1 MRDFKFFQKEK
12 EQTRA
17 REVFQRRR
25 ELDRQRQQ
33 EQQTQNEVLD
43 QERTVTY
50 FQQRQNEWWQEPDVV
65 QSMEEDNRLT
75 QERIEFL
82 VQRINTLYDEISD
95 YERELNILSE

>member
-43 QERTVTY
+43 QELAVTY

>member
-1 MRDFKFFQKEK
+1 MRNFKFFQKEK

-25 ELDRQRQQ
+25 ELDLQRQQ
-33 EQQTQNEVLD
+33 RQNGVVD
-43 QERTVTY
+43 QEQVVTY